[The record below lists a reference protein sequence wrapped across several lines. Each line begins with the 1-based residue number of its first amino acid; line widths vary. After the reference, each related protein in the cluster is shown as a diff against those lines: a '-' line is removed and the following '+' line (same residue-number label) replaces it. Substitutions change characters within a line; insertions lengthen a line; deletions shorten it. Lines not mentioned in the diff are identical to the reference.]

1 MNSRRTDDPVS
12 FLIHRLSRSLMRA
25 SMAYYLHEFGLGV
38 PQVQILHAIGS
49 HGPLVSKD
57 IADYIAMNK
66 ALVSRS
72 LSELNARGYAENT
85 SDANDARRRVW
96 TLTPKGKEFIAQCR
110 PVNLERRAKLLKV
123 LTEEERAVFVDV
135 LERLYQSS
143 ENLRAAESVML
154 AERRR
159 KKAKAAKTKS
169 AKPKRRKQSR
179 AA

>member
-1 MNSRRTDDPVS
+1 
-12 FLIHRLSRSLMRA
+12 
-25 SMAYYLHEFGLGV
+25 
-38 PQVQILHAIGS
+38 
-49 HGPLVSKD
+49 
-57 IADYIAMNK
+57 
-66 ALVSRS
+66 

-96 TLTPKGKEFIAQCR
+96 TLTPKSKEFIAQCR

-135 LERLYQSS
+135 LERLYQAS
-143 ENLRAAESVML
+143 ENLRAEETVIL

-169 AKPKRRKQSR
+169 AKPKRRVAKPVRTRQVR